1 MVLSNVKE
9 ILYITSVDPET
20 NEEKK
25 QAVTR
30 DIEVLFMRGDLV
42 VLVSPLVRT

>member
-1 MVLSNVKE
+1 MVLSNAKE

-30 DIEVLFMRGDLV
+30 DIEVLFMRV
-42 VLVSPLVRT
+42 AI